1 VREKL
6 GRRRSKMPNLL
17 DRVREWRVNRKW
29 RRDLD
34 VMGLKVSV
42 EYSRLMLLD
51 AQRKQKMLKL
61 YEKIHKR
68 KNQNRYVV

>member
-1 VREKL
+1 
-6 GRRRSKMPNLL
+6 MPNLL